1 MTTKQFIAGAIMAL
15 LFLCLPFVEANANG
29 PTPILPEAMEHQDI
43 RDQLNQMGYY
53 DMARHEYF
61 SMITSN
67 AVTRFQRDFGLPTTG
82 IAGPRTLAMLEN
94 IEMMARIVHGE
105 ARGEHYL
112 GQVAVA
118 AVVLNRVEAEGFPD
132 TIQQVILQRNAFT
145 AVHDGQFSLVP
156 TKGSYEAVREAW
168 GGADPTGGAV
178 YYYNP
183 AGVTDSWIYS
193 RTVLTKIGRH
203 YFAE

>member
-105 ARGEHYL
+105 AR
-112 GQVAVA
+112 
-118 AVVLNRVEAEGFPD
+118 
-132 TIQQVILQRNAFT
+132 
-145 AVHDGQFSLVP
+145 LVP